1 MRKSLGL
8 TLVLLVLAI
17 GTIYW
22 GWNWVDQAKDKIS
35 VEERTLLGDKA
46 AAAGLVLSNRITCD
60 DHLFWDIATRP
71 GTEEK
76 SKVDFR
82 FSQAR
87 QSDEMPRSQLWINIY
102 ANTNFGMS
110 GNLDLAW
117 EQENGMIMEPILDVA
132 ERTPAGGSR
141 EEVVALKDYYEYYP
155 LTVDISFPN
164 KHLQMNQETLQ
175 DLRSY
180 FKIPVEEKHKI
191 KVTIA
196 KDETGA
202 VVDVD
207 CSDVERSLSIDAKG
221 AAIEDNFY
229 FTLDLQGYHEG
240 KAVPT
245 AFPPDLSGIHLLPLE
260 NLGDMGALSG
270 DFRPKP
276 KEMHLAYPFEQK
288 DDRGLGLLAT
298 RDQKHLLLITEEKG
312 TKKDLDS
319 PEGEPREKPR
329 IMLSVIEDQT
339 MELRQKIELPRQ
351 SAGAGIWK
359 FEPYD
364 TFYLVM
370 FDDYSFC
377 LITEG
382 GDEGYKIEMSGDFNA
397 LRQIDEN
404 CLPYGDTVMN
414 YNGQKLAMAF
424 YNEWRGGNPYLLIY
438 EKAGLA
444 YAGRYEYS
452 SSRDPYVNHWL
463 GLRPLYSQPLSLVWD

>member
-35 VEERTLLGDKA
+35 VEERTLLGDQA
-46 AAAGLVLSNRITCD
+46 AAAGLTLSNRITCD
-60 DHLFWDIATRP
+60 NHLFWDIITRP

-82 FSQAR
+82 FSQTR
-87 QSDEMPRSQLWINIY
+87 QSDEMPRSQLWISIY

-117 EQENGMIMEPILDVA
+117 EQENGMIMEPIMDVA
-132 ERTPAGGSR
+132 DRTPAGGSR

-155 LTVDISFPN
+155 LSIDFSFPN
-164 KHLQMNQETLQ
+164 KHLQMNQEILQ

-196 KDETGA
+196 KDEAGA

-221 AAIEDNFY
+221 AAIEDDFY

-240 KAVPT
+240 KVVPT
-245 AFPPDLSGIHLLPLE
+245 AFPPDLAGIHLLPLE

-270 DFRPKP
+270 NFRPKP
-276 KEMHLAYPFEQK
+276 KEMHLAYPFEHK
-288 DDRGLGLLAT
+288 DDRGLGLLAA

-329 IMLSVIEDQT
+329 IMLSVIEGQT
-339 MELRQKIELPRQ
+339 MELSQKIELPRQ
-351 SAGAGIWK
+351 RDNAGIWK
-359 FEPYD
+359 FDVYD
-364 TFYLVM
+364 TFYFVM

-377 LITEG
+377 LITESE
-382 GDEGYKIEMSGDFNA
+382 DKGYKIEMSGDFDA

-404 CLPYGDTVMN
+404 GLPYGDMVMN
-414 YNGQKLAMAF
+414 YNGQKLAIAF

-438 EKAGLA
+438 EKAGLV
-444 YAGRYEYS
+444 YAGRYECS

-463 GLRPLYSQPLSLVWD
+463 GLRPLYGQPLSLVWD

>member
-35 VEERTLLGDKA
+35 VEERTLLGDQA
-46 AAAGLVLSNRITCD
+46 AAAGLTLSNRITCD
-60 DHLFWDIATRP
+60 NHLFWDIITRP

-82 FSQAR
+82 FSQTR
-87 QSDEMPRSQLWINIY
+87 QSDEMPRSQLWISIY

-117 EQENGMIMEPILDVA
+117 EQENGMIMEPIMDVA
-132 ERTPAGGSR
+132 DRTPAGGSR

-155 LTVDISFPN
+155 LSIDFSFPN
-164 KHLQMNQETLQ
+164 KHLQMNQEILQ

-196 KDETGA
+196 KDEAGA

-221 AAIEDNFY
+221 AAIEDDFY

-240 KAVPT
+240 KVVPT
-245 AFPPDLSGIHLLPLE
+245 AFPPDLAGIHLLPLE

-270 DFRPKP
+270 NFRPKP
-276 KEMHLAYPFEQK
+276 KEMHLAYPFEHK
-288 DDRGLGLLAT
+288 DDRGLGLLAA

-319 PEGEPREKPR
+319 PEGEPREKLR
-329 IMLSVIEDQT
+329 IMLSVIEGQT
-339 MELRQKIELPRQ
+339 MELSQKIELPRQ
-351 SAGAGIWK
+351 RDNAGIWK
-359 FEPYD
+359 FDVYD
-364 TFYLVM
+364 TFYFVM

-377 LITEG
+377 LITESE
-382 GDEGYKIEMSGDFNA
+382 DKGYKIEMSGDFDA

-404 CLPYGDTVMN
+404 GLPYGDMVMN
-414 YNGQKLAMAF
+414 YNGQKLAIAF

-438 EKAGLA
+438 EKAGLV
-444 YAGRYEYS
+444 YAGRYECS

-463 GLRPLYSQPLSLVWD
+463 GLRPLYGQPLSLVWD